1 MQLRRLYLLAVVV
14 TVSSILVGT
23 PALSREPALDQSA
36 PGRASLVGG
45 YAAETAYF
53 KFDYPPYPETFIF
66 ETSEPTIIQ
75 QARNILAGQQPNRI
89 IIGTIVKTPSASN
102 PAWSYHL
109 DPATVA
115 FAENAIE
122 VCDATIR
129 YVEEHLD
136 EVGDALLPGGVW
148 CPWGSRLLEEVSP
161 SPTPPPALY
170 LPIILSDPAP

>member
-1 MQLRRLYLLAVVV
+1 MVSGYQNSLRA
-14 TVSSILVGT
+14 
-23 PALSREPALDQSA
+23 ALPTLTQS
-36 PGRASLVGG
+36 
-45 YAAETAYF
+45 
-53 KFDYPPYPETFIF
+53 K
-66 ETSEPTIIQ
+66 
-75 QARNILAGQQPNRI
+75 N
-89 IIGTIVKTPSASN
+89 
-102 PAWSYHL
+102 HL

-161 SPTPPPALY
+161 SPILTPALY
-170 LPIILSDPAP
+170 LPIILGDPAP